1 LTLAIGMCLV
11 VAWFKSQ
18 PMKKSTNVQKLKAL
32 LRDML
37 WHSTDEIAARVSLTG
52 YNQTIDEARKKH
64 NCNIEKRKVGHN
76 KFEYRLL
83 QTA

>member
-1 LTLAIGMCLV
+1 
-11 VAWFKSQ
+11 
-18 PMKKSTNVQKLKAL
+18 MKKQTNVEKLKAL
-32 LRDML
+32 LQDKH
-37 WHSTDEIAARVSLTG
+37 WHSTDEIASRVSLRG

-64 NCNIEKRKVGHN
+64 NCNIEKRLVGHN

>member
-1 LTLAIGMCLV
+1 MD
-11 VAWFKSQ
+11 
-18 PMKKSTNVQKLKAL
+18 
-32 LRDML
+32 RL
-37 WHSTDEIAARVSLTG
+37 WHSTDEMAARVSLTG
-52 YNQTIDEARKKH
+52 YNQAIDEARKKY

>member
-1 LTLAIGMCLV
+1 
-11 VAWFKSQ
+11 
-18 PMKKSTNVQKLKAL
+18 MKKQTNVEKLKAVL
-32 LRDML
+32 QDKH
-37 WHSTDEIAARVSLTG
+37 WHYTDEIASRVSLTG